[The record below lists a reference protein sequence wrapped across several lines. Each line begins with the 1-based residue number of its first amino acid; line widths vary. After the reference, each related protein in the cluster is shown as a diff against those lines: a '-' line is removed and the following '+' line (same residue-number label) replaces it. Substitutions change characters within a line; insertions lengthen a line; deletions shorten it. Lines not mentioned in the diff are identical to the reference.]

1 MPDMQI
7 YEGFPS
13 REAISGGDNPSVAL
27 NWIVLGTDNDSDVKS
42 LVRATTP
49 VGYLDPQFAGA
60 KLLFL
65 RDIAVKEVAYKTWE
79 CQARYGA
86 RKPAKINEYKFSFDT
101 TGGRQK
107 ITQALEHIASYA
119 PEGKTPADH
128 KGAIGVTDHG
138 VEGCEIIVPQ
148 FSWTESWQLPIETY
162 GWAYSQV
169 LKAIT
174 GRVNAEPFR
183 GFPAGQVL
191 FRGGKGSGS
200 NKDPNLIEITYA
212 FDQSDDV
219 TGQTIGEISGVAKA
233 GWEYLWVQY
242 RETDDT
248 TAKDFAR
255 RPVAAYV
262 ERVYQPAAFSA
273 LGIGD

>member
-1 MPDMQI
+1 MALQI

-27 NWIVLGTDNDSDVKS
+27 NWIVLGTDNDSIVKS

-49 VGYLDPQFAGA
+49 TGYLDPQFAGA

-65 RDIAVKEVAYKTWE
+65 RDIAVKEVAPSTWE

-86 RKPAKINEYKFSFDT
+86 RKPPKENEYKFEFDT

-107 ITQALEHIASYA
+107 ITQSLETIHKYA
-119 PEGKTPADH
+119 PAGKTAPDH

-138 VEGCEIIVPQ
+138 VEGCEIVVPK
-148 FSWTESWQLPIETY
+148 FSWSETWQLPIETHN
-162 GWAYSQV
+162 WAYSQT

-174 GRVNAEPFR
+174 GRVNASPFR

-191 FRGGKGSGS
+191 FRGGIGSGS
-200 NKDPNLIEITYA
+200 NKDPNLIEITFH

-219 TGQTIGEISGVAKA
+219 EGQTIGDIAGVAKA
-233 GWEYLWVQY
+233 GWQYLWVQY
-242 RETDDT
+242 RETDDS
-248 TAKDFAR
+248 TANDFAR

-262 ERVYQPAAFSA
+262 ERVYDATSFGP